1 MRRAFGFVLCTV
13 LAFSACPASMAQ
25 EPAANPGW
33 ETCLQAPTRA
43 CILDE
48 ALVHALAIE
57 PSEKDLDG
65 TFVRTTQLVKIA
77 ETQAAAGNVQTAL
90 RIAQL
95 IPSDQA
101 SRVTA
106 LRSIAAAQAGR
117 GMASE
122 AKETFTQARQF
133 ADALADQLSHA
144 EVLHSLAQGE
154 AEAGMAAEATNTFE
168 ESLKLAESVAATPA
182 VLANSPCVNN
192 PAGAESRLDSLLKS
206 LAEQQARAGSLSN
219 ALGAVRSIVY
229 EPSVRAKAL
238 QAIAEIQ
245 AQRGQKDAAGQVLK
259 EALVWFQVPPPE
271 RWPSC
276 PNVRHLP
283 PSGDLDALTIGSIA
297 TTQAK
302 AGLTDEA
309 AAMFGKALQLI
320 PKIKDPAYLKA
331 AGDSVAIG
339 FLKADVSKVSALSAV
354 ARAQHEAGF
363 EAQSAATFEQA
374 MQAAM
379 TLGEPIH
386 RAVKLSELGHEQHQ
400 IGRDAQATRAL
411 DSALEAA
418 RAVNGAPRAYYLLTV
433 LAARIEAGLMADA
446 DTTLAQTMAGVSQSI
461 TEGWRRVPLLRLI
474 AEVQEEMGRREDAVA
489 TYREALAAA
498 DAAGDTLMRSNALAQ
513 LIYGFPGPSHARLIA
528 ESAPQAARIAQSMAG
543 ELRRASAL
551 IAIASALPN

>member
-1 MRRAFGFVLCTV
+1 M
-13 LAFSACPASMAQ
+13 
-25 EPAANPGW
+25 
-33 ETCLQAPTRA
+33 
-43 CILDE
+43 
-48 ALVHALAIE
+48 
-57 PSEKDLDG
+57 
-65 TFVRTTQLVKIA
+65 
-77 ETQAAAGNVQTAL
+77 
-90 RIAQL
+90 
-95 IPSDQA
+95 
-101 SRVTA
+101 
-106 LRSIAAAQAGR
+106 
-117 GMASE
+117 
-122 AKETFTQARQF
+122 
-133 ADALADQLSHA
+133 
-144 EVLHSLAQGE
+144 
-154 AEAGMAAEATNTFE
+154 
-168 ESLKLAESVAATPA
+168 
-182 VLANSPCVNN
+182 NS
-192 PAGAESRLDSLLKS
+192 PAGAESRLDSLLRG

-219 ALGAVRSIVY
+219 ALRTVRSIVY
-229 EPSVRAKAL
+229 EPSVRAKTL

-245 AQRGQKDAAGQVLK
+245 AQSGQKDAAGQVLR

-283 PSGDLDALTIGSIA
+283 PSGDLDALTLGSIA
-297 TTQAK
+297 KTQAK

-331 AGDSVAIG
+331 ASDSVAIG
-339 FLKADVSKVSALSAV
+339 FLKADVPKVSALSAV

-363 EAQSAATFEQA
+363 EAQSTATFEQA

-386 RAVKLSELGHEQHQ
+386 RAVKLGELGREQHQ
-400 IGRDAQATRAL
+400 IGRDAEATRAL

-433 LAARIEAGLMADA
+433 LTARIEAGLMADA
-446 DTTLAQTMAGVSQSI
+446 GATLAQAMAEVSQSI
-461 TEGWRRVPLLRLI
+461 TGWRRVPLLRLI

-551 IAIASALPN
+551 VAIASALPN